1 MKVLFEN
8 ETEETKAERQML
20 IDFALTLIRRG
31 VQVEFLDEYSSLFGE
46 YRDTPFVLS
55 YVHGHLEV
63 CVDKEVKAELIHL
76 LSGEE
81 K

>member
-1 MKVLFEN
+1 MKILFEN

-20 IDFALTLIRRG
+20 IDFALTLIRHG
-31 VQVEFLDEYSSLFGE
+31 VKVEFLDEYFRLSGE
-46 YRDTPFVLS
+46 FKDCPFVIS

-63 CVDKEVKAELIHL
+63 CVDKSVKAELIHL

-81 K
+81 